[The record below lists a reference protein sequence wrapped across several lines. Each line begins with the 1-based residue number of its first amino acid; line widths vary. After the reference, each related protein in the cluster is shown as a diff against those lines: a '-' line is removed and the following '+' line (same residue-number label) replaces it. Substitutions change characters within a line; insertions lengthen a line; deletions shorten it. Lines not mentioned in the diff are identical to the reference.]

1 MTITNAILVKLPC
14 IYLVNDERVE
24 HRRSPSW
31 RAVQPKAHQTPGRQ
45 GPEKPGGGW
54 ETLGTSVTGDLP
66 SGNLLHSY

>member
-1 MTITNAILVKLPC
+1 MTITNAILVKLPG

-45 GPEKPGGGW
+45 GPEKPGG
-54 ETLGTSVTGDLP
+54 
-66 SGNLLHSY
+66 